1 MYVWVIAL
9 WLHESHDKLNSQRLN
24 STFHHSASSFGAAP
38 FEKFQKM
45 LSLAFEANIPSLVL
59 LLPINHFAFSV
70 IGTCI
75 GVVLSIRTSE
85 NATLTTWLI
94 LRMVELLNIIF
105 EVIIGVIVYCYIS
118 TTEGFVVLGFST
130 FHTICEIYAWNIT
143 KSMYFKESFQNKG
156 TLAVVNPFN
165 EDNV

>member
-1 MYVWVIAL
+1 
-9 WLHESHDKLNSQRLN
+9 
-24 STFHHSASSFGAAP
+24 
-38 FEKFQKM
+38 M
-45 LSLAFEANIPSLVL
+45 LSLAFETNIPSLVL
-59 LLPINHFAFSV
+59 LLPINYFAFSI

-143 KSMYFKESFQNKG
+143 KSMYFKDSLQNNVM
-156 TLAVVNPFN
+156 LAVVNPFN
-165 EDNV
+165 EDDNIWFTDTNCGIENKYSGASGQGGRGPPRIVDL